1 MMVATKARKLAA
13 RPYSRVVTKG
23 DDGMFLASIVE
34 MPNVFTDGETE
45 SEALADLDDLLPV
58 MIEVM
63 LDRGIPIPEP
73 IEPGKYSGRLQLRMP
88 PSLHRRA
95 AIRAHVEGVS
105 LNRMLSD
112 AVAMYVGMPVTSAAP
127 AEPAPPSK
135 PRATRQPATRAKPAK
150 ATPSRAK

>member
-112 AVAMYVGMPVTSAAP
+112 AVAMYVGMPATSAAP
-127 AEPAPPSK
+127 VPPSK
-135 PRATRQPATRAKPAK
+135 PRAAKRPAANPKAPA
-150 ATPSRAK
+150 SRSK

>member
-1 MMVATKARKLAA
+1 MVAMEARRLAA
-13 RPYSRVVTKG
+13 RPYSRVVTRG
-23 DDGMFLASIVE
+23 EDGMFLASIVE

-45 SEALADLDDLLPV
+45 VEALTDLEDLLPV

-63 LDRGIPIPEP
+63 LEHGIPIPEP

-95 AIRAHVEGVS
+95 ALRAHVEGVS

-112 AVAMYVGMPVTSAAP
+112 AVAMYVGMPVAVSPLATPEAA
-127 AEPAPPSK
+127 AASK
-135 PRATRQPATRAKPAK
+135 PRATKRKPAASTA
-150 ATPSRAK
+150 ATA